1 MSTQRSPRAPSLS
14 LPKALDKALA
24 AHALAGEQALPTED
38 MARHLGYA
46 SLNNG
51 RALATLAS
59 LRYFGLLDSAGE
71 DTVAL
76 SPKVTQ
82 YRDAPDEAARR
93 ALLQHWLHQPAVFA
107 SLLEQFPQELPS
119 DAVLH
124 QALIQRGFQP
134 SAAQSCAA
142 VLRQSVAFAGQP
154 PSPQTE
160 AVAPQTS
167 SGTDSF
173 TKLESLA
180 LPALPFAPPV
190 PDLGQ
195 ADCIPVRLS
204 GGRRAWLVIPA
215 VFHEADKARLK
226 AQIDL
231 LLTTEQEVASGQEA

>member
-14 LPKALDKALA
+14 LPKALDKALV
-24 AHALAGEQALPTED
+24 AHALAGEQVLPTED
-38 MARHLGYA
+38 MARHLGYG

-59 LRYFGLLDSAGE
+59 LRYFGLLDSTGE

-93 ALLQHWLHQPAVFA
+93 ALLQYWLRQPAVFA

-119 DAVLH
+119 DAALH

-142 VLRQSVAFAGQP
+142 VLRQSVAFAGPAPQAEAAA
-154 PSPQTE
+154 PS
-160 AVAPQTS
+160 VPQTS
-167 SGTDSF
+167 GGATGL
-173 TKLESLA
+173 TPLEA
-180 LPALPFAPPV
+180 PALLAPPTLPFTPPT
-190 PDLGQ
+190 PDLSQ

-231 LLTTEQEVASGQEA
+231 LLTTEQSGV